1 MTRPIV
7 TPESFSEAYYERGVS
22 EGLSGYTNYRW
33 LPHYSLPFANE
44 LKRRYLGRRDGE
56 SVLDFGCAKG
66 FLVKAFRLLNVAAF
80 GYDISEYA
88 VANAD
93 PKAAPYCSTKMGVGY
108 TSLDLIVAKD
118 VCEHIPYEFIESKM
132 RMLRDYLFSPIARL
146 VITVPLATAGQYRIR
161 EFELDRTHVIRE
173 DEEWWIELG
182 NRAGL
187 TCEEFHYNFP
197 GAKDHWFDR
206 CREGN
211 GTFVFSRPAR

>member
-1 MTRPIV
+1 MTA
-7 TPESFSEAYYERGVS
+7 EQYGFDYYERGV
-22 EGLSGYTNYRW
+22 ETGVSGYTNYRW

-44 LKRRYLGRRDGE
+44 LKRRYLGRKDDE
-56 SVLDFGCAKG
+56 NVLDFGCAKG
-66 FLVKAFRLLNVAAF
+66 FLVKAFRLLGVSAY

-93 PKAAPYCSTKMGVGY
+93 PKIRQFCSTKFGGTY
-108 TSLDLIVAKD
+108 PQLDLIVSKD
-118 VCEHIPYEFIESKM
+118 VLEHVPYEQIDSTLKL
-132 RMLRDYLFSPIARL
+132 LRCNLFGFHSRL

-173 DEEWWIELG
+173 DEEWWIEAG
-182 NRAGL
+182 CRAGL
-187 TCEEFHYNFP
+187 ICDEFYYNFP

-211 GTFVFSRPAR
+211 GTFVFRRC